1 MKCRTC
7 GRLIENPQ
15 SNQVYC
21 KSCAAVNNK
30 RQKAQL
36 CGVFRPGERGS
47 ESRELARI
55 QGAPLLVRRMRLYRY
70 TQAVDRQE
78 PILYDERFSMQGF

>member
-1 MKCRTC
+1 MKCRMC
-7 GRLIENPQ
+7 DHVIENPKR
-15 SNQVYC
+15 NQVYC
-21 KSCAAVNNK
+21 KSCAVVNNQ

-70 TQAVDRQE
+70 TQAVERQE
-78 PILYDERFSMQGF
+78 PIPYDERFSMQSA